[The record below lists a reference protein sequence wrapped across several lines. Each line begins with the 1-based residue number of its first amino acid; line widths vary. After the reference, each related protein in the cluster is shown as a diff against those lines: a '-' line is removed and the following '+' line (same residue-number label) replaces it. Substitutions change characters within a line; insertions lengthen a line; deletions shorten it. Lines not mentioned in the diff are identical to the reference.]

1 MYSMRPAVWLAD
13 LACTTALLLL
23 GNICPQSSQ
32 RAGEVI
38 GTSDGIARV
47 EDGKGNVEAAS
58 GPGLYMSLPQHVDG
72 LDDRQRA
79 EK

>member
-38 GTSDGIARV
+38 CTSDGIARFG
-47 EDGKGNVEAAS
+47 DGKGSVEAAS
-58 GPGLYMSLPQHVDG
+58 ELGRYMGLPQHP
-72 LDDRQRA
+72 LWS
-79 EK
+79 